1 MELKD
6 RLTLIM
12 ETCGWTQ
19 RDLVRISK
27 QSQSTVSQWL
37 GNSTKKIKTIR
48 REEAVKAISDE
59 SGFSPLW
66 IATGQGPQRL
76 APETVWP
83 FTRITPEQIAGLSTE
98 TISRVESVLEA
109 VIAGK
114 AMNGPGISDAE
125 SWRSFAQQLAAGVDA
140 VNQDDHFT
148 RFIQAVDQ
156 QFSRKPS

>member
-6 RLTLIM
+6 RLHLIM

-76 APETVWP
+76 APETIWP
-83 FTRITPEQIAGLSTE
+83 FKRISAEQVAGLSSE
-98 TISRVESVLEA
+98 MLDRLESVLEA

-114 AMNGPGISDAE
+114 TLTGPGISDAE
-125 SWRSFAQQLAAGVDA
+125 SWRAFAQQLAAGVDA
-140 VNQDDHFT
+140 VNQDDNFT
-148 RFIQAVDQ
+148 RFVQAVDQ
-156 QFSRKPS
+156 QFSRKGN